1 MASGLSAA
9 WCVVAHGGPSS
20 VGVDSGVCA
29 RAGRAE
35 LLKLLRTHDV
45 DVYQRIGTR
54 MKKTKHMLVDDVCK
68 LIQ

>member
-1 MASGLSAA
+1 MASGLSAHPPSVLT
-9 WCVVAHGGPSS
+9 VV
-20 VGVDSGVCA
+20 VYA

>member
-1 MASGLSAA
+1 MASGLSAHPPSVLA
-9 WCVVAHGGPSS
+9 VV
-20 VGVDSGVCA
+20 VCA